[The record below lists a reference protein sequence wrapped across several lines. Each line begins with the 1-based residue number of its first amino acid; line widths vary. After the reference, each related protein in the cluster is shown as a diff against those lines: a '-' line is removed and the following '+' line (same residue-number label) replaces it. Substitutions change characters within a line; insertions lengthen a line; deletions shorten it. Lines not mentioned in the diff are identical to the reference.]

1 MYKHEVQN
9 FLDTIKTFVDLSNIN
24 TILDLGSRDADHAI
38 SFSEFFPNAKI
49 YTFECNP
56 YCIDLCE
63 KRLAEAQNN
72 NIKLVK
78 KAVFNEEKIL
88 DFYPVDMFNS
98 PSKNHGSSS
107 LFKINPEYLSYESI
121 LQQENPIQVESIRL
135 DNYLKSENV
144 SKVDLVWADLQGA
157 EFFALQGLGDYLKD
171 VLAIQVE
178 AEWKPQYLDQ
188 PLANEVIEYLENN
201 NFKFIKHNGIS
212 NGGWF
217 SEIIM
222 YNKLF
227 LKSK

>member
-1 MYKHEVQN
+1 MKHEVQN
-9 FLDTIKTFVDLSNIN
+9 FLDTIAPFVNLDSVN
-24 TILDLGSRDADHAI
+24 TILDLGSRDAEHAI

-56 YCIDLCE
+56 YCIELCE
-63 KRLAEAQNN
+63 KRLSEVNNN

-78 KAVFNEEKIL
+78 NAVFNEEKIL
-88 DFYPVDMFNS
+88 KFYPVDMVNS
-98 PSKNHGSSS
+98 LSKNHGSSS
-107 LFKINPEYLSYESI
+107 LFKINPEYLQWEPI
-121 LQQENPIQVESIRL
+121 LQVEDAIEVQSIRL

-157 EFFALQGLGDYLKD
+157 EFFALQGLGHYLKD
-171 VLAIQVE
+171 VLALQVE

-188 PLANEVIEYLENN
+188 PLANEVMEYLENN

-222 YNKLF
+222 YNKLLF
-227 LKSK
+227 NSK